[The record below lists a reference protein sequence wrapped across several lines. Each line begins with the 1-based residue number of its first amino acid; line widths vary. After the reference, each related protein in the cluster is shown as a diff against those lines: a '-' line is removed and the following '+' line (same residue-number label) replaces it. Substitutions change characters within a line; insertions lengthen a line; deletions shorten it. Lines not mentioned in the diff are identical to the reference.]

1 MWLKTS
7 CIAMSVWTM
16 QACSSLTP
24 PSEPVPLQA
33 SLRQPCPPLDL
44 LADPT
49 GKTVLRWSVATVR
62 AYRLCAEKMDA
73 LIEAT
78 AQEE

>member
-1 MWLKTS
+1 M
-7 CIAMSVWTM
+7 AG
-16 QACSSLTP
+16 CSSLTP
-24 PSEPVPLQA
+24 QSEPVPLQA
-33 SLRQPCPPLDL
+33 SLRQPCPHLDL

-78 AQEE
+78 EPAKE

>member
-1 MWLKTS
+1 MPG
-7 CIAMSVWTM
+7 
-16 QACSSLTP
+16 CSSLTTA
-24 PSEPVPLQA
+24 SAPVPLQA

-78 AQEE
+78 EPAELE